1 MKGDRLTQFTPRNSS
16 GPNTSNA
23 AKGGMRINEQIQ
35 ASQVRLIDDAGD
47 MLGVV
52 TRAVALQKARDAGLD
67 LAEISPQSD
76 PPVCRILDYGKYKYE
91 EQKKRSELKKKQKI
105 IEVKEIQIRPGIEQ
119 HDYLVKLRNAER
131 FLKEGNKVK
140 VTLQFRG
147 REMAHQEHGLS
158 VLERLQSDI
167 AEVGKAELAPKLEGK
182 RLMMVLVPK
191 TVI

>member
-1 MKGDRLTQFTPRNSS
+1 MLLKKLICNNMKGDRLTQFTPRNSL
-16 GPNTSNA
+16 GLNASNA

-35 ASQVRLIDDAGD
+35 ASQVRLIDAAGD

-52 TRAVALQKARDAGLD
+52 TRAIALQKAKDAGLD
-67 LAEISPQSD
+67 LAEFSPQSD
-76 PPVCRILDYGKYKYE
+76 PPVCRILDYGKHKYE

-140 VTLQFRG
+140 VTLQFR
-147 REMAHQEHGLS
+147 
-158 VLERLQSDI
+158 
-167 AEVGKAELAPKLEGK
+167 
-182 RLMMVLVPK
+182 
-191 TVI
+191 

>member
-1 MKGDRLTQFTPRNSS
+1 MKGDRLTQFTPRNSL
-16 GPNTSNA
+16 GPNASNA

-35 ASQVRLIDDAGD
+35 ASQVRLIDAAGD

-52 TRAVALQKARDAGLD
+52 TRAIALQKAKDAGLD

-76 PPVCRILDYGKYKYE
+76 PPVCRILDYGKHKYE

-105 IEVKEIQIRPGIEQ
+105 IEVKEIQIRPGIEH

-158 VLERLQSDI
+158 VLERLQADI

-191 TVI
+191 TMT

>member
-1 MKGDRLTQFTPRNSS
+1 
-16 GPNTSNA
+16 
-23 AKGGMRINEQIQ
+23 MRINEQIQ
-35 ASQVRLIDDAGD
+35 ASQVRLIDAAGD

-76 PPVCRILDYGKYKYE
+76 PPVCRILDYGKHKYE

-158 VLERLQSDI
+158 VLERLQADI

-191 TVI
+191 TMA

>member
-1 MKGDRLTQFTPRNSS
+1 MKGDRLTQFTPRNSPGS
-16 GPNTSNA
+16 NTSNA

-35 ASQVRLIDDAGD
+35 ASQVRLIDAAGD

-52 TRAVALQKARDAGLD
+52 TRAVALQKAKDAGLD

-76 PPVCRILDYGKYKYE
+76 PPVCRILDYGKHKYE

-158 VLERLQSDI
+158 VLERLQADI

-182 RLMMVLVPK
+182 RLMMVLVPR
-191 TVI
+191 TMA